1 MFNNGKDKAN
11 GNSTTT
17 NSTLSKAV
25 NIIGKGTIITGE
37 VQTEGDLRVDGK
49 VNGII
54 KTNAKVVL
62 GPTALVEGDIISTA
76 ADISGK
82 VIGKVEVKDLLF
94 LKSTAN
100 IQGDIVAKKLVVEAG
115 AVFDGTCSM
124 GAKIAHTSN
133 SKGEHKISKKQI
145 AKEAV

>member
-1 MFNNGKDKAN
+1 MFNNGKEKAN
-11 GNSTTT
+11 GSSTTT

-49 VNGII
+49 VNGVIT
-54 KTNAKVVL
+54 TNAKVVL
-62 GPTALVEGDIISTA
+62 GPTALVEGDINSTA

-124 GAKIAHTSN
+124 GAKSAQISQ
-133 SKGEHKISKKQI
+133 SKGEHKISKKQL